1 MINYQYNY
9 LGVKAGEQHLDD
21 TEYLNLKKL
30 SVDEIEELIHA
41 GKFQQSV
48 HVMAWLLAKEKM
60 NG

>member
-30 SVDEIEELIHA
+30 STDEIEELIRA

>member
-9 LGVKAGEQHLDD
+9 LDVKAGEQHLDD

-30 SVDEIEELIHA
+30 SADEIEELIHT